1 MIHLKIK
8 ENKRIKNL
16 NKLNFSQIFASLEI
30 SHNDSLT
37 NISSL
42 NGANVVDSL
51 TIYNNKSLNNC
62 CAISHNLFDEDNKP
76 SYILI
81 DSNENNCDEIDSVK
95 SFCLENEF
103 PLEYMLQILLC

>member
-1 MIHLKIK
+1 MII
-8 ENKRIKNL
+8 R
-16 NKLNFSQIFASLEI
+16 NFTQC
-30 SHNDSLT
+30 SLT

-103 PLEYMLQILLC
+103 PCGVYGYTDTFMFNIDFDSLDCTTFEGSIL